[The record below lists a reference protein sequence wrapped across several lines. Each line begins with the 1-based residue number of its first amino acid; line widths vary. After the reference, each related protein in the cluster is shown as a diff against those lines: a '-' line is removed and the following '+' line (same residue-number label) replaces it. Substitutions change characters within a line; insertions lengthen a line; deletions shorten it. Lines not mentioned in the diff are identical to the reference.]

1 VGLVGRSTL
10 SDRHGDLTLSTK
22 ELSIGLTINV
32 FGEATDEVAAPLEN
46 RLGMRFLLRMTFWLG
61 VVLILLPYVGSQTVP
76 KSQVSMSDVLVAASD
91 IVADIQH
98 FCERQPQACV
108 VGSQTTVTLRE
119 RAQTGA
125 KILYDFLR
133 DQFGSSDSTS
143 VRTTGGISIPPAG
156 PSQHTLRPTDLTRPW
171 HGPQS
176 SDMPETRS
184 TPAL

>member
-1 VGLVGRSTL
+1 MGLLLRMIFWVGLVL
-10 SDRHGDLTLSTK
+10 
-22 ELSIGLTINV
+22 V
-32 FGEATDEVAAPLEN
+32 
-46 RLGMRFLLRMTFWLG
+46 
-61 VVLILLPYVGSQTVP
+61 LLPNVSSQLMP
-76 KSQVSMSDVLVAASD
+76 KSSVSTSDVLVAASD

-108 VGSQTTVTLRE
+108 IGSQTMVTLGE
-119 RAQTGA
+119 RAQATT

-143 VRTTGGISIPPAG
+143 MRTTGGIPIPPAR

-176 SDMPETRS
+176 SDMPARS
-184 TPAL
+184 TLAL